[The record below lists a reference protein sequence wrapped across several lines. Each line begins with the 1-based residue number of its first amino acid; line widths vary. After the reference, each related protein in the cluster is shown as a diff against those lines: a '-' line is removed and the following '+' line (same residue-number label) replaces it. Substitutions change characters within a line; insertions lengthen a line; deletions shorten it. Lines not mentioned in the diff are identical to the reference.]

1 MEKLTKQ
8 KGEALGFHRNT
19 VADLIKRGAVIVD
32 GMIYAPVKRR
42 NLRIDRHKR
51 LYKVTAK

>member
-19 VADLIKRGAVIVD
+19 VADLIRRGAVVIDEVV
-32 GMIYAPVKRR
+32 YAPVKKRKPKGRR
-42 NLRIDRHKR
+42 LDA
-51 LYKVTAK
+51 LLMQL